1 MIKKMTHFLC
11 LGLLLLSNVMMLSK
25 GSVLCIKAD
34 GSIAVEIAQGT
45 CCASSTVKSP
55 DSAKVSLGHQV
66 SILDQSDSCG
76 DCTDLVL
83 TGPRLRAT
91 RDALTAK
98 NSEFDQNVA
107 SAQPLQGV
115 HQFETPPV
123 LRVSYRPV
131 SLTAPVSVKN
141 LTTSL
146 QI

>member
-34 GSIAVEIAQGT
+34 GSIAVERARGS
-45 CCASSTVKSP
+45 CCASSNPESHLAAQVS
-55 DSAKVSLGHQV
+55 SAHQV
-66 SILDQSDSCG
+66 FILGQPKSCG

-83 TGPRLRAT
+83 SGPRLRAT

-98 NSEFDQNVA
+98 NFEFDQNVA
-107 SAQPLQGV
+107 SAQPLLSIPR
-115 HQFETPPV
+115 FEAPRV
-123 LRVSYRPV
+123 LRATYRPM